1 MKRACIRNLNFIGA
15 EITKNITQNENK
27 AKTNAK
33 PPTIRDFALTG
44 DCVNTYT
51 CCQLQAKIKDPPKT
65 TQQVATR
72 SRSRPDRYQAH
83 SCHPS
88 PMLPAHAVQAD
99 APSSPSVRSTGANA
113 PSSCS
118 SPSTGFTSQPGILSC
133 AAAADSL
140 GVSWGM
146 RSRFP

>member
-51 CCQLQAKIKDPPKT
+51 CCQLQAKIKHPPKT

-72 SRSRPDRYQAH
+72 FSRPA
-83 SCHPS
+83 
-88 PMLPAHAVQAD
+88 
-99 APSSPSVRSTGANA
+99 
-113 PSSCS
+113 
-118 SPSTGFTSQPGILSC
+118 
-133 AAAADSL
+133 
-140 GVSWGM
+140 
-146 RSRFP
+146 